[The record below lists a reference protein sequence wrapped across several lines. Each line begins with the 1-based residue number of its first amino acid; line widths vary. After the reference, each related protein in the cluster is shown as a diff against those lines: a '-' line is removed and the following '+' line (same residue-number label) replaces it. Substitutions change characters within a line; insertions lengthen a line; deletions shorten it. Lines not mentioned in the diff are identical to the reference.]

1 MTIRWYK
8 YKYDCFL
15 ARKMREKKY
24 NYFIWKLFPFG
35 IIEDI
40 RG

>member
-1 MTIRWYK
+1 
-8 YKYDCFL
+8 
-15 ARKMREKKY
+15 MREPYSHCHSRKNKHHY
-24 NYFIWKLFPFG
+24 WLATTFPFG